1 MNPDGGR
8 ARSGGSAMGD
18 FEARIDELL
27 ERVGD
32 GRLRG
37 TVTVDQV
44 YAAYQNFREDLRH
57 RVGKARFLSD
67 ALSTGHRAYLQE
79 IADHVLEPAGPV
91 HGMAQA
97 CEALAHSAATQT
109 PVELFNLA
117 RSQAITVRD
126 QGAVVYRRA
135 ARQGRL
141 SEAELRALH
150 RGRRRRR

>member
-1 MNPDGGR
+1 
-8 ARSGGSAMGD
+8 MGEFGD
-18 FEARIDELL
+18 RIQELI

-44 YAAYQNFREDLRH
+44 YAAYQNFRTDLRH
-57 RVGKARFLSD
+57 PVGKARFLSD
-67 ALSTGHRAYLQE
+67 ALTENYHHYFEE
-79 IADHVLEPAGPV
+79 IARHVLEPGGPV
-91 HGMAQA
+91 HGMQQA
-97 CEALAHSAATQT
+97 CESLANTAATQT

-126 QGAVVYRRA
+126 KGAVVYHREP
-135 ARQGRL
+135 RQRRL
-141 SEAELRALH
+141 SDAELRALR